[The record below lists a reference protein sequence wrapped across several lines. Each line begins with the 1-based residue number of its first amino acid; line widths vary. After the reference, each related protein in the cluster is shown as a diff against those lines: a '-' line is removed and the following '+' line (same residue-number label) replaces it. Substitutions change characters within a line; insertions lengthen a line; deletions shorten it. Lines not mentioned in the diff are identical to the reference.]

1 MDNSL
6 KVQDCQTVRF
16 DDLNYGTTDGYIQKD
31 WFVKISFFFDIRINL
46 GSVSNLGYLRVK
58 LTLLTLSEKF
68 T

>member
-1 MDNSL
+1 M
-6 KVQDCQTVRF
+6 RF

-31 WFVKISFFFDIRINL
+31 WFVKISFFFDKRI
-46 GSVSNLGYLRVK
+46 NLGYLRVK